1 MNKIF
6 HKNKV
11 KKETK
16 WFWIFISP
24 WIIGFCIFTAV
35 PMLASFCYSFT
46 DWNMFQAGSFVG
58 IKNYKKLFSDDMFLK
73 ALYNTFYYA
82 LFYMILSTALSLF
95 VAVLLNFPIKGRR
108 AFRTIFYIPTLVPVV
123 VTSLLFFRVL
133 APDGPVNKALAVFG
147 IPQPKWFLD
156 ASWSKPALILMSLWG
171 LGTAFI
177 LLLSGLQG
185 VPAELYESARID
197 GSGIWAEFR
206 YITLPMLS
214 PVIFYNVVMGIIN
227 SLQIFTQVYVIG
239 TNALMPGGSTGSG
252 GGPENS
258 LLSIVQLL
266 YIKGFRDYKMGY
278 ASAIAWVLFVI
289 ILLLT
294 GLVFKS
300 SALWTFYEEERK

>member
-1 MNKIF
+1 MSKVF
-6 HKNKV
+6 QKNIM

-24 WIIGFCIFTAV
+24 WIIGFCIFTAI
-35 PMLASFCYSFT
+35 PMLTSFYYSFT
-46 DWNMFQAGSFVG
+46 DWNMFQTGSFVG
-58 IKNYKKLFSDDMFLK
+58 IKNYKKLFSDEMFLK

-82 LFYMILSTALSLF
+82 LFYMILSTVLSLF
-95 VAVLLNFPIKGRR
+95 VAVLLNFPIRGRR

-123 VTSLLFFRVL
+123 VSSLLFFRVL
-133 APDGPVNKALAVFG
+133 APDGPVNSALAVFG
-147 IPQPKWFLD
+147 IPQPKWFFS
-156 ASWSKPALILMSLWG
+156 ATWSKPALILMSLWG

-185 VPAELYESARID
+185 VPAELYESARMD
-197 GSGIWAEFR
+197 GAGLWAQFR